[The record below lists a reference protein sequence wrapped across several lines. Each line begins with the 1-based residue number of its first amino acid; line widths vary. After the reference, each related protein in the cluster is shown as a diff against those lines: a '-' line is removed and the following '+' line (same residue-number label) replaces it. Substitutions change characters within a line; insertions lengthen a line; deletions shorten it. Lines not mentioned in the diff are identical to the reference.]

1 MYLKLETTT
10 GQPGPALNTDQQLAV
25 QAVRSHR
32 GFGAFVLDGVTGSG
46 KTEVYLSL
54 MQEVIAAGRQVLV
67 LVPEIGLTPQ
77 LVSRLQRRLGIA
89 PAILHSGLTDLERL
103 GAWRRARSG
112 TAPLVVGTRSA
123 VFTPL
128 PELGLVI
135 VDEEHDHSFKQQE
148 GLRYSAR
155 DLAIARAK
163 HREIPVVLGSATP
176 TLEMLHHC
184 HNGHYVHL
192 ELPDRAGGARPPAL
206 RLVDLNRAAAR
217 DGVSEPLATAIA
229 EHLEAGGQA
238 LMFLNRRGFAPTLI
252 CGSCGHIAE
261 CPRCDSRMT
270 VHAHD
275 RQLRCHH
282 CGVNRPLDDTC
293 GVYRSPPP
301 SAPPALSGP
310 AGRSTGTVSGGVPPP
325 GSATASASG
334 P

>member
-1 MYLKLETTT
+1 M
-10 GQPGPALNTDQQLAV
+10 
-25 QAVRSHR
+25 
-32 GFGAFVLDGVTGSG
+32 
-46 KTEVYLSL
+46 
-54 MQEVIAAGRQVLV
+54 
-67 LVPEIGLTPQ
+67 
-77 LVSRLQRRLGIA
+77 
-89 PAILHSGLTDLERL
+89 
-103 GAWRRARSG
+103 
-112 TAPLVVGTRSA
+112 VGTRSA
-123 VFTPL
+123 IFTPL
-128 PELGLVI
+128 KNPGLII

-270 VHAHD
+270 VHARD

-293 GVYRSPPP
+293 GECGAQVKPLGEGTGLGLATAYAIVKESGG
-301 SAPPALSGP
+301 AIEDHIAALEQLNIESISGP
-310 AGRSTGTVSGGVPPP
+310 ASGMLTMIFAAIPNIIAAAILLGIIGLASLIGMVWNYKRS
-325 GSATASASG
+325 GSTD
-334 P
+334 